1 MNFGLN
7 SFKYLPIILVSFL
20 FIFPLSLWTQETT
33 LKIDSERLELQLKR
47 LSLFGI
53 NEAGGNDRVA
63 YSDHDIDARAHLSDY
78 LNGLGLDVSVDAAGN
93 LIARRAGKN
102 PALKPIAFGSHIDA
116 VPNGGHY
123 DGDVGVIGAIEV
135 LETLVENEVWTEHP
149 LELIIFSNEEGA
161 IFGSRAIAGKID
173 EATLAGKTASGYTNG
188 EGILRLGG
196 NPEKVMGVERSKED
210 LHAFLELH
218 IEQGNILHKNKLDI
232 GVVEGIVGLK
242 WWDVEITGKTNHA
255 GTTPMNDRQ
264 DAMMAAAHFVLAVND
279 IVTQMEGAQVGT
291 VGRIQ
296 AFPGAPNVI
305 PGKVIASLEL
315 RDLDAEKIT
324 LLFNQISKEA
334 IAIGEATETN
344 FSFIP
349 IDATAAPA
357 LTDLRVQEII
367 RKNAIQLGY
376 THKTLPSGAG
386 HDAQDMAVITPTGMI
401 FVPSVGGI
409 SHAPDEYSSPEAI
422 AKGVNVLLLSILSLD
437 STDFN

>member
-173 EATLAGKTASGYTNG
+173 KATLAGKTASGYTNG
-188 EGILRLGG
+188 ECILRLGG

-232 GVVEGIVGLK
+232 GVV
-242 WWDVEITGKTNHA
+242 
-255 GTTPMNDRQ
+255 
-264 DAMMAAAHFVLAVND
+264 
-279 IVTQMEGAQVGT
+279 
-291 VGRIQ
+291 
-296 AFPGAPNVI
+296 
-305 PGKVIASLEL
+305 
-315 RDLDAEKIT
+315 
-324 LLFNQISKEA
+324 
-334 IAIGEATETN
+334 
-344 FSFIP
+344 
-349 IDATAAPA
+349 
-357 LTDLRVQEII
+357 
-367 RKNAIQLGY
+367 
-376 THKTLPSGAG
+376 
-386 HDAQDMAVITPTGMI
+386 
-401 FVPSVGGI
+401 
-409 SHAPDEYSSPEAI
+409 
-422 AKGVNVLLLSILSLD
+422 
-437 STDFN
+437 